1 MYHVPSDVRLRY
13 YPCDDLPLLNRD
25 EIIIPAMS
33 VVEGWVSSNKGYDN
47 DFLVLF
53 GSWFTG
59 GSACWNTFGYLDSSR
74 LEIPG
79 HAVNLEEIEKVLS
92 ASILVDRFGQP
103 RSAPLLLGYTPQL
116 GTFLEGLTVPRS
128 QETPVEPTILFVARP
143 ASTSSSVD
151 HSDLIPT
158 TEVSEMALPIN
169 PYQLMGKKSKE
180 ASTSKSKGK
189 AKEGVE
195 AKKSRRPIFEI
206 DEPEE
211 VVDPTPRIKRA
222 RVMGELTQHPEFSS
236 SDDIWSPE
244 LMVGLDPI
252 SVHHTI
258 LNISDVELSTKV
270 AHSLSWAACLPK
282 DIRAWD
288 AMFSWLH
295 TMESRVFSLNERLRD
310 KEAEHNK
317 VVAEVMEKATA
328 NYKALEQEHFK
339 TLTNMK
345 EAEEKAR
352 TEAAQKTQIEAEV
365 IQLCEKVRNLEAKC
379 IQLIDKAREEG
390 KQEVMGEVKAQLQ
403 GVFNGEFTDSWKL
416 ALIKADVP
424 ESSDL
429 YLRSSMPLP
438 YPEAGLKDSDDE
450 DEDEEDEED
459 ETQKAE
465 GEQDNRTA
473 DPNPLV
479 ISNPH
484 TPSIGS

>member
-1 MYHVPSDVRLRY
+1 
-13 YPCDDLPLLNRD
+13 
-25 EIIIPAMS
+25 
-33 VVEGWVSSNKGYDN
+33 
-47 DFLVLF
+47 
-53 GSWFTG
+53 
-59 GSACWNTFGYLDSSR
+59 
-74 LEIPG
+74 
-79 HAVNLEEIEKVLS
+79 
-92 ASILVDRFGQP
+92 
-103 RSAPLLLGYTPQL
+103 
-116 GTFLEGLTVPRS
+116 
-128 QETPVEPTILFVARP
+128 
-143 ASTSSSVD
+143 
-151 HSDLIPT
+151 
-158 TEVSEMALPIN
+158 
-169 PYQLMGKKSKE
+169 
-180 ASTSKSKGK
+180 
-189 AKEGVE
+189 
-195 AKKSRRPIFEI
+195 
-206 DEPEE
+206 
-211 VVDPTPRIKRA
+211 
-222 RVMGELTQHPEFSS
+222 
-236 SDDIWSPE
+236 
-244 LMVGLDPI
+244 
-252 SVHHTI
+252 
-258 LNISDVELSTKV
+258 
-270 AHSLSWAACLPK
+270 
-282 DIRAWD
+282 
-288 AMFSWLH
+288 
-295 TMESRVFSLNERLRD
+295 MESRVFSLNERLRD